1 MSDALEASL
10 DLLRRLPPQK
20 VSQNLQALQALL
32 PDDQTSELLASVD
45 VPLSTRT
52 CRQTGREYLLC
63 DYNRDGDS
71 YRSPW
76 SGEWDPAIEDPILLS
91 EGTRELEVK
100 ANDAFDSYRDLYR
113 PPRSSWLLL
122 GRGADWGRYYE
133 GGVSSV
139 YMWDLDDGIAGVVL
153 FKKSILCFVYETDG
167 VSYLWSRV
175 GQYPCL

>member
-1 MSDALEASL
+1 MAWQLHTPPRPINRLSTMSDALEASL

-20 VSQNLQALQALL
+20 VSLNLEALQSLL
-32 PDDQTSELLASVD
+32 PEDQTSELLASVD

-113 PPRSSWLLL
+113 SPDARGCIGVWM
-122 GRGADWGRYYE
+122 GR
-133 GGVSSV
+133 
-139 YMWDLDDGIAGVVL
+139 
-153 FKKSILCFVYETDG
+153 
-167 VSYLWSRV
+167 
-175 GQYPCL
+175 

>member
-20 VSQNLQALQALL
+20 VSQNLQALQSLL
-32 PDDQTSELLASVD
+32 PEDQTSELLASVD

-76 SGEWDPAIEDPILLS
+76 SGEWDPVIEDPILLS

-113 PPRSSWLLL
+113 PRS
-122 GRGADWGRYYE
+122 Y
-133 GGVSSV
+133 
-139 YMWDLDDGIAGVVL
+139 GVV
-153 FKKSILCFVYETDG
+153 G
-167 VSYLWSRV
+167 V
-175 GQYPCL
+175 GMGG